1 MSAWMPTWP
10 ARGPLHHSLGSATI
24 WVNFETRSGFYPFN
38 VSLTCIMS
46 RLTLWPLALGIIGLR
61 VAAAD
66 NAIPRAT
73 ALLHSLPIAFEPN
86 AGRWSPEV
94 KFTAR
99 AGDYRVLLS
108 DRGVV
113 FQDTSHR
120 FSVSP
125 LNANLHAE
133 VSGDSPL
140 TFGTSYFLGNRKENW
155 RHDVVNCA
163 RVRYRAIYPGIDL
176 IYYGSGGNLEYDF
189 ILQPGAD
196 PDRIRLKFQ
205 GIEHLEVDPN
215 GDLVIRTAAGRLV
228 QRRPVVFQQGREIH
242 GNFKLLAQNVA

>member
-66 NAIPRAT
+66 SAIPRAT

-86 AGRWSPEV
+86 AGRWGPEV
-94 KFTAR
+94 KFSAR
-99 AGDYRVLLS
+99 TGDYRILLS

-113 FQDTSHR
+113 FRDSRHD

-125 LNANLHAE
+125 LNANPRPKL
-133 VSGDSPL
+133 SGDSPL
-140 TFGTSYFLGNRKENW
+140 PFRTSYFLGNRKDEW
-155 RHDVVNCA
+155 RHAVVNYS
-163 RVRYRAIYPGIDL
+163 RIRYTGVYPGIDL
-176 IYYGSGGNLEYDF
+176 VYYGSGGDLEYDF
-189 ILQPGAD
+189 IVQPDAD
-196 PDRIRLKFQ
+196 PNRIRLKFQ
-205 GIEHLEVDPN
+205 GVERLSVN
-215 GDLVIRTAAGRLV
+215 SAGDLVIRTAAGARTP
-228 QRRPVVFQQGREIH
+228 RRPVVYQQPGREI
-242 GNFKLLAQNVA
+242 